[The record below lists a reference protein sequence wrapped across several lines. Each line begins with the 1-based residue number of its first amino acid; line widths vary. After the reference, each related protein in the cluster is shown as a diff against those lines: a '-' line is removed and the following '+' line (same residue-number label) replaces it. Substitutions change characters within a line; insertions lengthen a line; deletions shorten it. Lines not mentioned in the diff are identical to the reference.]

1 MLQSPETLW
10 NTGVME
16 EIVEEGD
23 IETVV
28 DDSDA
33 CKTKCERLVALV
45 RKTEET
51 EVSDYIGTML
61 DVNTLVYELVNSDQ
75 SRSQLSFKHSSTPIP
90 TCYVCIALNEIGT
103 KEMANKVE
111 SERILLEAIAV
122 CEGCFG
128 EQHVAAF
135 HYRVKLFFLC
145 DGWSCRV
152 DEVRGLLLRIMLL
165 ASRAF
170 PAANASDLMAELLQE
185 DLADDREC
193 MWLQGSSRAPFAST
207 SSRQFS
213 ALSIRDDET
222 WDSPRNIWD
231 IISAVIARL
240 GPNDG
245 DLSDFE
251 PSLEMILNH
260 GPSSMDGS
268 SYFWIAIFFSVS
280 HKMWGVLYNLKDLI
294 SNITSET
301 FPGSTA
307 IKLSLENLVYND
319 NDYGYRLKE
328 QPVTVGIDESG
339 LERGDSSSL
348 DPHQSKFDDLSK
360 LKGSL
365 KNLEELRLVLAE
377 VSLGQL
383 AESEGSKVLP
393 NAECMGSWVIYN
405 LLRDAVEVGNYTLI
419 PKLEAQFGNVI
430 FAGDDASFLNLL
442 DGDGPV
448 SDWGVDQPLGLAI
461 RHGHYL
467 TVEALLDAGADPDG
481 ATNRDDLPIEIAAN
495 SHKLDIVRLLIK
507 RGAGGSNPFSRVQV
521 LRTLMFLS
529 DKGYYAEFLKNTS
542 DNDNLFSL
550 LSYIGLFGAFEEY
563 ELLDIVSGRAR
574 EQLKSLRD
582 KTPRSGEPFLRSVLT
597 ELERR
602 ELQDF
607 LDETDCLGEEHSTGR
622 GLELILDVLTGVHI
636 EQQARGILKTALFGS
651 TEAMNNILDP
661 PEISES
667 PTLHTLVSVNAPNAL
682 GVFLEL
688 RPNLAILDTKGNSAL
703 HVAATW
709 NRITCARQLLEFGIN
724 AYTKNKNGKTAYQI
738 AFENGYKEILVEIAL
753 FSRGFILDPLSP
765 IAWERLVGLPR

>member
-1 MLQSPETLW
+1 
-10 NTGVME
+10 ME

-33 CKTKCERLVALV
+33 CKTKLERLVALV

-51 EVSDYIGTML
+51 EVSDYTGTML

-75 SRSQLSFKHSSTPIP
+75 SRSQLSFEHSSTPIP
-90 TCYVCIALNEIGT
+90 PCYVCRALNEIGT

-128 EQHVAAF
+128 EQDFPAF
-135 HYRVKLFFLC
+135 HYRVKLFFLYEN
-145 DGWSCRV
+145 WSCRA
-152 DEVRGLLLRIMLL
+152 DDAGGLLLRIMLL
-165 ASRAF
+165 ALRAF
-170 PAANASDLMAELLQE
+170 PAAKTSDLMAELLQK
-185 DLADDREC
+185 DPADDGKC
-193 MWLQGSSRAPFAST
+193 MWLQGSSQAPFAST

-231 IISAVIARL
+231 IISAVYTRFGYI
-240 GPNDG
+240 G
-245 DLSDFE
+245 DASYPELELWF
-251 PSLEMILNH
+251 EMILNH
-260 GPSSMDGS
+260 GPNSVDGS
-268 SYFWIAIFFSVS
+268 CYFWRTIFISVIND
-280 HKMWGVLYNLKDLI
+280 MWGALYNLKDLI
-294 SNITSET
+294 SNITSEI
-301 FPGSTA
+301 FPGSTV
-307 IKLSLENLVYND
+307 IKLSLENL
-319 NDYGYRLKE
+319 GYSKGKYQLKK

-339 LERGDSSSL
+339 LEKGDSSSL
-348 DPHQSKFDDLSK
+348 DSHQSKFDDLSK
-360 LKGSL
+360 LKGPLETL
-365 KNLEELRLVLAE
+365 KELRLVLAGI
-377 VSLGQL
+377 SLGQL
-383 AESEGSKVLP
+383 AKSEGSKVLP
-393 NAECMGSWVIYN
+393 NAECMGSWRIQQ
-405 LLRDAVEVGNYTLI
+405 LLRDAAEVGNHTLI
-419 PKLEAQFGNVI
+419 PKLNAQFGNVI
-430 FAGDDASFLNLL
+430 FKEDDASFLNLL
-442 DGDGPV
+442 NGDGPV
-448 SDWGVDQPLGLAI
+448 SEWGVDQPLDLAI
-461 RHGHYL
+461 RRGHYL
-467 TVEALLDAGADPDG
+467 MVEALLDAGADPDSG
-481 ATNRDDLPIEIAAN
+481 ADCDDLPIVIAAY
-495 SHKLDIVRLLIK
+495 SLKLDIVRLLIK
-507 RGAGGSNPFSRVQV
+507 RGAGGSDPFFRVQV
-521 LRTLMFLS
+521 LRALMFLS
-529 DKGYYAEFLKNTS
+529 DKSYYAEFLKNAS

-563 ELLDIVSGRAR
+563 ELLDMVSGRAR

-597 ELERR
+597 EVERG
-602 ELQDF
+602 ELQYF
-607 LDETDCLGEEHSTGR
+607 LDETDFLGEEHSTGR

-709 NRITCARQLLEFGIN
+709 NRVTCARQLLDFGIDV
-724 AYTKNKNGKTAYQI
+724 YTENKDGKTAYQI
-738 AFENGYKEILVEIAL
+738 AFQNGYDEIGDAIFLR
-753 FSRGFILDPLSP
+753 F
-765 IAWERLVGLPR
+765 